1 MTKPHVDIGSWVR
14 RRCLGTR
21 WKLAVT
27 LLYASVGGV
36 HTQEQQATGITNP
49 VVLPQ
54 FDRDLPGCSKPPVLS
69 GTLAFAKDNEREFVK
84 GIDHGLAMAAKD
96 RSLRYQVASADND
109 AGRMID
115 QINAFRKAGIGG
127 LVVSPVD
134 PAAVA
139 RSLQELMWTGAYVG
153 AVVPPPATTILNA
166 PQYLT
171 GKKLGDAAVAY
182 INEKLGGKAD
192 VVLLTQDSIQF
203 LAPRFV
209 AIRDALANLPGV
221 RVVADIS
228 PSPVSKEG
236 GLATMRTILL
246 AHDKIDVVLGA
257 DGVVLGALQALREAG
272 KDRPDQF
279 LGGIDGEPEAV
290 NEIKSGGPYKVSIS
304 LNSPVFG
311 YAMGQHAADWLEGK
325 QIPQAMD
332 ILPSCADLRKHQCI
346 RSGLGE
352 PGCCLRGCISSRLV
366 SLYVREHLLRHA
378 RHVSEFSLVVRGSI
392 TPVSRRPRYPG
403 EPGRDET
410 ISQRPH
416 V

>member
-1 MTKPHVDIGSWVR
+1 MRQGS
-14 RRCLGTR
+14 LGR
-21 WKLAVT
+21 LSRLVAA
-27 LLYASVGGV
+27 LLCASVGGV
-36 HTQEQQATGITNP
+36 HAQEQQSAGITNP

-54 FDRDLPGCSKPPVLS
+54 FDADLPACSKPPALS
-69 GTLAFAKDNEREFVK
+69 ATLAFAKDNEREFVK

-109 AGRMID
+109 ASRMVD
-115 QINAFRKAGIGG
+115 QINAFRKEGIGG

-139 RSLQELMWTGAYVG
+139 KSLQEMIWSGAYVG

-171 GKKLGDAAVAY
+171 GKKLADAAVAH
-182 INEKLGGKAD
+182 IQEKLGGKAD

-209 AIRDALANLPGV
+209 AIRDALASLPGV

-228 PSPVSKEG
+228 PSPVSKDG
-236 GLATMRTILL
+236 GLATMRTILV

-290 NEIKSGGPYKVSIS
+290 TEIKNGGPYKVSIS

-332 ILPSCADLRKHQCI
+332 ILPRALTLENINAYEADLAN
-346 RSGLGE
+346 
-352 PGCCLRGCISSRLV
+352 PAAVYADVSRRDSYLIMYGNICYDTRDQ
-366 SLYVREHLLRHA
+366 LH
-378 RHVSEFSLVVRGSI
+378 EFSLVVRS
-392 TPVSRRPRYPG
+392 
-403 EPGRDET
+403 
-410 ISQRPH
+410 
-416 V
+416 